1 MPSLEFELEQLAL
14 ANKHVELAEAT
25 VARIRTRIHEERLQ
39 GLDTVDGDKMLQL
52 TLDSLSA
59 FLAHRELISKV
70 IDDIRSGRLP
80 RT

>member
-25 VARIRTRIHEERLQ
+25 VERIRTRLDEERLN
-39 GLDTVDGDKMLQL
+39 GLDTVEGDKMLQL
-52 TLDSLSA
+52 ALDSLSA
-59 FLAHRELISKV
+59 FLEHRDLISKV

-80 RT
+80 ST